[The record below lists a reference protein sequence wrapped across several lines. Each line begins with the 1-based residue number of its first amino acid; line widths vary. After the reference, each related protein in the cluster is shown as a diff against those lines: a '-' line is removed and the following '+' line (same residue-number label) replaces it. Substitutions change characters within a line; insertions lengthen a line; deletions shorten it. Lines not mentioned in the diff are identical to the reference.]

1 LLVTHQQKRKENA
14 KMDFGEVFT
23 KAWKIIWKYKIL
35 WLFGIFAGCSSG
47 GGGGGSGSSG
57 AQYSGDYPY
66 GTYNMEQLDP
76 WLIVMIVLALILLAI
91 IITIIVMAVSTVG
104 RIGLIQGTQLADED
118 DDAQVTFMGLF
129 NSMKPFF
136 WRVLGLNLLIGV
148 GFFFIIMALVLFI
161 GIGSILTL
169 GIGFLCML
177 PLICVLIPVF
187 WVLTTFVEMAN
198 VALVV
203 EDLGIIDGLKRGWDV
218 FRNNLAEMILIG
230 LVLVLGGMFV
240 GLIIAIPM
248 IMTMIPLMMG
258 VVSAIFGDSG
268 ALAAGGVIVSG
279 LCCLAYLPVMIVLGG
294 IIRAYIG
301 SAWTLT
307 FLRLT
312 QGPAVDELVE
322 LLPDEPVEP
331 ETLPES
337 EDQADTAE
345 VSEALDETSI
355 SGESEKAKETQD
367 LLPEDF

>member
-1 LLVTHQQKRKENA
+1 
-14 KMDFGEVFT
+14 
-23 KAWKIIWKYKIL
+23 
-35 WLFGIFAGCSSG
+35 
-47 GGGGGSGSSG
+47 
-57 AQYSGDYPY
+57 
-66 GTYNMEQLDP
+66 
-76 WLIVMIVLALILLAI
+76 
-91 IITIIVMAVSTVG
+91 
-104 RIGLIQGTQLADED
+104 
-118 DDAQVTFMGLF
+118 
-129 NSMKPFF
+129 MKPFF
-136 WRVLGLNLLIGV
+136 WRVLGLNLLIGLA
-148 GFFFIIMALVLFI
+148 FFFIIMALVLFI
-161 GIGSILTL
+161 GLGTVLTF

-218 FRNNLAEMILIG
+218 FRNNLAEMVLMG

-240 GLIIAIPM
+240 GLIIAIPL
-248 IMTMIPLMMG
+248 ILTMIPLMMG

-279 LCCLAYLPVMIVLGG
+279 LCCLAYLPVMIVIGG
-294 IIRAYIG
+294 ILRAYIG

-322 LLPDEPVEP
+322 LLPDEPTEP
-331 ETLPES
+331 ETLPEA

-345 VSEALDETSI
+345 VTEALDETSA
-355 SGESEKAKETQD
+355 SGESEKPEEAENI
-367 LLPEDF
+367 LPEDF